1 MRQLNPPSVKMLFLT
16 LFFAFFFFKTA
27 FGQTDSLIYSYQD
40 AIENN
45 VAANGDA
52 TFDYDAAFQ
61 YLQDFVR
68 KPLNVNKATT
78 AEFEKL
84 RLLSNVQIKAIIH
97 HRTYYGKYM
106 DLLELQ
112 TTLPLPLL
120 RKILPFIMVEGDF
133 DDFQIPVRDWFKLGK
148 NDVCTRFERRLERA
162 KGYEK
167 GNYLGDANR
176 IYTRFRY
183 AFGNRLSY
191 GFTLE
196 KDAGESFKKSGF
208 DFYSA
213 HFQITDAHKLFKT
226 IVLGDY
232 SISLG
237 QGLIHENGFA
247 LNKSALVMNVEKDAP
262 TVHFYASANEAN
274 FLRGAATRLKIG
286 QNTEGVIFA
295 SHRRRD
301 GNVLNRF
308 AIDSTDADAVLSA
321 LQFSGLHRTQTEL
334 DDKNSVGLA
343 TIGGGVQHK
352 FRRFSMGLN
361 SVFNQFNGIIQP
373 DSNKRSNL
381 YAFNGKRL
389 LNVSTNYK
397 ITKRNIHFMGETA
410 MCDNGGFA
418 TLNGFVIGLDKRF
431 SISMLQRFFA
441 QNYQSLNAQPF
452 AESSRI
458 QDENGMYMGLTLK
471 PNRYFI
477 ADLYADVWQYKWVK
491 SGIDAPSAGREF
503 FGKITFKR
511 KNTEGYLQIR
521 NKQKEE
527 NSTRPDSAKTNK
539 LGTKT
544 RTQIR
549 LHFNQQINKNLE
561 LRNRLEWSIYDNP
574 TEKSRGF
581 MVYQDVLY
589 KFEKHPLSISSR
601 LAYFDTKDYN
611 SAIYAF
617 ENDVFHSFTV
627 LPYYFRGSRFYI
639 NFSYPIIKNG
649 YLEARFARTYLTN
662 KASFGSGLDEIDGN
676 TRTDIKVQFRMS
688 F

>member
-16 LFFAFFFFKTA
+16 LFCAFFFFKTA
-27 FGQTDSLIYSYQD
+27 FGQADSLLYSYQD

-52 TFDYDAAFQ
+52 TFDYDAEFQ
-61 YLQDFVR
+61 YLSDYIR
-68 KPLNVNKATT
+68 KPLNINKATT

-84 RLLSNVQIKAIIH
+84 RILSDVQIKAIIH

-120 RKILPFIMVEGDF
+120 RKILPFIMVDGDF
-133 DDFQIPVRDWFKLGK
+133 DDFQIPVRDWFKLGN
-148 NDVCTRFERRLERA
+148 NDFCTRFERRLERA

-196 KDAGESFKKSGF
+196 KDAGETFRKSGF

-232 SISLG
+232 SISLA

-247 LNKSALVMNVEKDAP
+247 INKSALVLNIEKDAP
-262 TVHFYASANEAN
+262 SLRFYSSANEAN
-274 FLRGAATRLKIG
+274 FLRGVATKLKMG

-301 GNVLNRF
+301 GNVLNPF
-308 AIDSTDADAVLSA
+308 QVDTADAEVLLSA

-334 DDKNSVGLA
+334 DDKNSVGLT
-343 TIGGGVQHK
+343 TIGGSVQHQ
-352 FRRFSMGLN
+352 FRRFSVGFN
-361 SVFNQFNGIIQP
+361 SVFNQFNGIIKPP
-373 DSNKRSNL
+373 DKPANL
-381 YAFNGKRL
+381 YAFNGKQL

-397 ITKRNIHFMGETA
+397 TSKRNIHFVGETA
-410 MCDNGGFA
+410 LSDNGGFA
-418 TLNGFVIGLDKRF
+418 TLNGLLIGLDKRF
-431 SISMLQRFFA
+431 SISLLQRYFA
-441 QNYQSLNAQPF
+441 KNYQSLNAQPF
-452 AESSRI
+452 AESGRI
-458 QDENGMYMGLTLK
+458 QDESGVYMGLTLK

-491 SGIDAPSAGREF
+491 SGIDAPSSGREF
-503 FGKITFKR
+503 FGKITLKR
-511 KNTEGYLQIR
+511 KNTEGYIQIK
-521 NKQKEE
+521 NKVKEE
-527 NSTRPDSAKTNK
+527 NTTRDNLVKANK
-539 LGTKT
+539 LSDKT

-561 LRNRLEWSIYDNP
+561 LRNRIEWSIYDNP
-574 TEKSRGF
+574 TEHSKGF

-589 KFEKHPLSISSR
+589 KFEKYPLSITSR

-611 SAIYAF
+611 SAIYAY
-617 ENDVFHSFTV
+617 ENDVSRSFTV
-627 LPYYFRGSRFYI
+627 LPYYSRGKRFYI
-639 NFSYPIIKNG
+639 NLSYPILKNG
-649 YLEARFARTYLTN
+649 SLEARFARTYLT
-662 KASFGSGLDEIDGN
+662 KGDGFGSGLDKIEGN
-676 TRTDIKVQFRMS
+676 VRTDIKIQFRMG

>member
-1 MRQLNPPSVKMLFLT
+1 MRQLNPPSVKLLFLT
-16 LFFAFFFFKTA
+16 VFFAFFFFKIA

-40 AIENN
+40 AIENT
-45 VAANGDA
+45 VTANGDA
-52 TFDYDAAFQ
+52 TFDYDAEFQ
-61 YLQDFVR
+61 HLQDFVR
-68 KPLNVNKATT
+68 NPLNVNKATA
-78 AEFEKL
+78 AEFGKL
-84 RLLSNVQIKAIIH
+84 RLLSEAQIKAIIH
-97 HRTYYGKYM
+97 HRTHYGKYM

-120 RKILPFIMVEGDF
+120 RKLLPFIMVDGNFE
-133 DDFQIPVRDWFKLGK
+133 DFQIPVRDWFKLGK
-148 NDVCTRFERRLERA
+148 NDVCVRYERRLERA
-162 KGYEK
+162 KGYRQS
-167 GNYLGDANR
+167 NYLGDANR
-176 IYTRFRY
+176 IYARYRY
-183 AFGNRLSY
+183 AFGNHLSY

-262 TVHFYASANEAN
+262 MVHFYASANEAN
-274 FLRGAATRLKIG
+274 FLRGVATRLKIG

-301 GNVLNRF
+301 GNVLNQL
-308 AIDSTDADAVLSA
+308 AVETTDAEAVLSA

-334 DDKNSVGLA
+334 DDKNSVGLT

-352 FRRFSMGLN
+352 FRRFSLGFN
-361 SVFNQFNGIIQP
+361 SVFNHFNGIIKPP
-373 DSNKRSNL
+373 DKPANL
-381 YAFNGKRL
+381 YAFNGKSL
-389 LNVSTNYK
+389 LNISTNYK

-410 MCDNGGFA
+410 MSDNGGFA
-418 TLNGFVIGLDKRF
+418 TLNGFIVGLDKRF
-431 SISMLQRFFA
+431 SVSLLQRYFA
-441 QNYQSLNAQPF
+441 PNYQSLNAQPF

-471 PNRYFI
+471 PNRYFT
-477 ADLYADVWQYKWVK
+477 ADLYADVWRYKWVK
-491 SGIDAPSAGREF
+491 SGIDALSAGREF

-521 NKQKEE
+521 NKLKEE
-527 NSTRPDSAKTNK
+527 NSTRPDFAKTNK
-539 LGTKT
+539 LSDKT

-549 LHFNQQINKNLE
+549 LHFNQHINKNLE
-561 LRNRLEWSIYDNP
+561 LRNRIEWSIYDNP
-574 TEKSRGF
+574 TEKSKGF
-581 MVYQDVLY
+581 VVYQDVLY
-589 KFEKHPLSISSR
+589 KFEKYPLSITSR

-611 SAIYAF
+611 SAIYAY
-617 ENDVFHSFTV
+617 ENDVSRSFTV
-627 LPYYFRGSRFYI
+627 LPYYFRGQRFYI

-662 KASFGSGLDEIDGN
+662 KKSFGSGLDEIDGS